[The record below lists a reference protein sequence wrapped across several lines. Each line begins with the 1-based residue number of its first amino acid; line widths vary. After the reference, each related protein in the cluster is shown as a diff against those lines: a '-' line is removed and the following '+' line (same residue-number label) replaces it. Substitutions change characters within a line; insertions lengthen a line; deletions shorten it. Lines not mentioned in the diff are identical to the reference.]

1 MSISTLTN
9 GFALAIGVLGLSSIA
24 TAANAAAI
32 NFSTWSAYGDVL
44 TSGNTAS
51 LSTNALQNDDLHDD
65 SNLNFSGN
73 GAVDFFTF
81 DLESNLGLATGS
93 LSPDFDNFIEA
104 IEGSGFN
111 QELTFET
118 RTKLEFDFSFL
129 TNDETFVD
137 FEGFRFADNG
147 LFFFDDTVISLAS
160 TDSALTAST
169 TTNYAQEITGTYSRT
184 FAAGTYSVGFAVV
197 DVGDAVDSSGLI
209 ISGLQT
215 ESVPEATSTIALF
228 ALAGLGLFQAR
239 RSRVNS

>member
-9 GFALAIGVLGLSSIA
+9 GFALTIGVLGLSSLA
-24 TAANAAAI
+24 TAAHASAI
-32 NFSTWSAYGDVL
+32 ALNTSSAYGDVL

-51 LSTNALQNDDLHDD
+51 LSTNALQNDDLHND
-65 SNLNFSGN
+65 SNFNFSGN
-73 GAVDFFTF
+73 AAVDFFAF

-137 FEGFRFADNG
+137 VEGFRFADNG

-160 TDSALTAST
+160 TDSALVTSN
-169 TTNYAQEITGTYSRT
+169 TNYAQEVTGTYSRT
-184 FAAGTYSVGFAVV
+184 FAAGTYNVGFAVV
-197 DVGDAVDSSGLI
+197 DVGDAVDSSALI

-215 ESVPEATSTIALF
+215 ESVPEASSMIALF
-228 ALAGLGLFQAR
+228 TLAGLGFCKL
-239 RSRVNS
+239 RSRISG